1 MRNILSVD
9 LEDWFHVHNLRDAI
23 PPATW
28 SRCESRVV
36 ANTQRLLGL
45 FRKRGVHATF
55 FVLGWVAERFPEL
68 VHAIEDG
75 AHEVASHGYGHLL
88 VSQMTPAEFEADLT
102 MGIGVLRSLASQP
115 VRGFRAPSFSITR
128 PCEWAYDVLA
138 RQGVEYCSSVFP
150 IGFHPDYGI
159 RDAPL
164 VPYRTPS
171 GVLEIPMSCAEFF
184 GMRIPCS
191 GGGYFRL
198 LPYAATRAL
207 MRSCNSAGRPV
218 VFYVHPWEIDPDQ
231 PRVPLPAARAFR
243 HYNNLHKTYG
253 RLERLLGDFEFG
265 TLSSVVVI
273 Q

>member
-9 LEDWFHVHNLRDAI
+9 LEDWFHVYNLRDAI
-23 PPATW
+23 PAATW

-36 ANTQRLLGL
+36 GNTQRLLEL
-45 FRKRGVHATF
+45 FRRRGVHATF
-55 FVLGWVAERFPEL
+55 FVLGWVAERFPDL
-68 VHAIEDG
+68 VHALEAG
-75 AHEVASHGYGHLL
+75 GHEVASHGYGHRL
-88 VSQMTPAEFEADLT
+88 VTQMTPIEFEADLKESVS
-102 MGIGVLRSLASQP
+102 ILRSLASQP

-128 PCEWAYDVLA
+128 RCEWAYDVLA
-138 RQGVEYCSSVFP
+138 RQGIVYCSSVFP

-164 VPYRTPS
+164 VPYRTAS
-171 GVLEIPMSCAEFF
+171 GVLEIPMGCAEFL
-184 GMRIPCS
+184 GKRIPCS

-198 LPYAATRAL
+198 LPYMATRAL
-207 MRSCNSAGRPV
+207 IRSCNSAGRSV
-218 VFYVHPWEIDPDQ
+218 VFYLHPWEIDPDQ
-231 PRVPLPAARAFR
+231 PRVSLPASKAFR

-265 TLSSVVVI
+265 TLSSVVST